1 MIARMGLIIML
12 MLATWMPFQSVAAWR
27 MMNEAPVNQSFQTM
41 PLAKTDV
48 ASVMPASC
56 HMPVEG
62 KQKPMVMNHDS
73 VQCSSCLPL
82 CNGFPP
88 ISLTLKEFSRQDTS
102 VLAFALPLYNDY
114 VPAVVSPPPVTY
126 IL

>member
-27 MMNEAPVNQSFQTM
+27 MMNEAPAIQSSQTM
-41 PLAKTDV
+41 SLAKNDV

-62 KQKPMVMNHDS
+62 KQKPVVMDHDS
-73 VQCSSCLPL
+73 VQCSACLPL
-82 CNGFPP
+82 CGGVPP
-88 ISLTLKEFSRQDTS
+88 ISLTLKEFSRQNTS

-114 VPAVVSPPPVTY
+114 VPAVVSPPPVNF